1 MISWIIRL
9 CALCSM
15 SALLQMIV
23 ATQSARDAIR
33 MICGLLMLR
42 MTMQSA
48 QMLLNGLETGGSLSE
63 LFGLLIK

>member
-1 MISWIIRL
+1 MISWMIRL

-23 ATQSARDAIR
+23 VTQSARDAIR

>member
-1 MISWIIRL
+1 MISWMIRL

-15 SALLQMIV
+15 SALLQMI
-23 ATQSARDAIR
+23 ASTQSARDALR

-48 QMLLNGLETGGSLSE
+48 QMLLNGFQIGGSLNE
-63 LFGLLIK
+63 LFELLIK